1 MFNNGP
7 KECPN
12 APDVPGIYS
21 SVVGLFELL
30 GRGQE
35 VMGTGE
41 FRTEA
46 FAN

>member
-7 KECPN
+7 KECLS

-21 SVVGLFELL
+21 WVVGLFELL
-30 GRGQE
+30 VRGQK

-41 FRTEA
+41 FRTES